1 MDMRGIEF
9 TPLKI
14 ALGIG
19 VIAGTLSLAEPID
32 HMFWNTWFR
41 VPQHRAD
48 GDIIVVKLP
57 TPGAMKPSAI
67 NDIPAD
73 EAVILDRIRSVK
85 PARVFLDLPENGA
98 VPGAPGS
105 DLRRAIA
112 GFGDT
117 LTFIAHPEKR
127 RDDSVINQ
135 VFLPD
140 SGSLGDAGIAVSAWQ
155 QNFFGYGIVS
165 PYMLRVGDKVIPTA
179 AAVLANSYEG
189 RSTSF
194 FPDFALDPRTI
205 PTIDG
210 TQLIGSSD
218 LAAKLTGKTV
228 VVVDLAA
235 DSQEPIGWFGQ
246 GKVAPV
252 FMDIA
257 GAAEL
262 NQNRPVNIGWLPI
275 LLTFAALVILGRRQ
289 KRNRFRIAFYGVAVA
304 LVIAGPPLLLTIG
317 VSSALG
323 PAFVAMATYG
333 AVRLWQK
340 WRLKAKHISG
350 SGLPNF
356 VALVDEGIAA
366 SDDVIVGTISRY
378 EEFLATLPHALHA
391 ECARQIAHRLSLG
404 SGTTVIYHGGSGH
417 FAWVEEAKALETQ
430 MSHLEGM
437 RALFTAPLDIGGHTL
452 DTNIHFGLDRNADQ
466 DATTRINSALASAV
480 DAQAH
485 VRLVEEFAPER
496 LAEATWELS
505 LNARID
511 EGLREGEIWLA
522 YQAQWDHRL
531 SIVRGAEALIRWNHP
546 TRGAIPPDAFILQ
559 AERAGR
565 IDTITYWVL
574 DEAIG
579 AALRFSE
586 VVPGFR
592 MSVNLSAQMVDKP
605 GLVDTVA
612 EIVRK
617 RGIDSRKIVFEVT
630 ETWGMRNRPA
640 AQENLSRLR
649 ALGFGLSIDD
659 FGTGEASLAYLAEM
673 PSDELKIDK
682 RFVSRI
688 TQSDRNRLIVQST
701 IALGHALGQQV
712 VAEGVEDAA
721 TFAML
726 TAMECDISQG
736 YFVGYPVNS
745 TQFIEELLTKRL
757 ELGSALPAC

>member
-1 MDMRGIEF
+1 MRGITF

-19 VIAGTLSLAEPID
+19 LIAGLMQLAEPID
-32 HMFWNTWFR
+32 HIFWNTWFR
-41 VPQHRAD
+41 VPQHSAD
-48 GDIIVVKLP
+48 GETIVVTLP
-57 TPGAMKPSAI
+57 APGSNKANADSTLVP
-67 NDIPAD
+67 D
-73 EAVILDRIRSVK
+73 EAEILNRIRALK
-85 PARVFLDLPENGA
+85 PARVFLDLPETGV
-98 VPGAPGS
+98 VPGVPGGA
-105 DLRRAIA
+105 LRGAIA
-112 GFGDT
+112 EFGDT
-117 LTFIAHPEKR
+117 LTFIAHPEKQ
-127 RDDSVINQ
+127 RDDSVETRVLI
-135 VFLPD
+135 PEP
-140 SGSLGDAGIAVSAWQ
+140 GALGAASIAISAWQ
-155 QNFFGYGIVS
+155 QNFFGYAINS
-165 PYMLRVGDKVIPTA
+165 PYLQRVGDKVFPTVG
-179 AAVLANSYEG
+179 AVLANAYEG
-189 RSTSF
+189 NGPKY
-194 FPDFALDPRTI
+194 FPDFALDPQSI
-205 PTIDG
+205 PVIEG
-210 TQLIGSSD
+210 ARLVSSNPPSAKLAGKMVIVAN
-218 LAAKLTGKTV
+218 LAAS
-228 VVVDLAA
+228 
-235 DSQEPIGWFGQ
+235 SQEPIGWFGR
-246 GKVAPV
+246 GRVAPV
-252 FMDIA
+252 FMDVA
-257 GAAEL
+257 GSAQL
-262 NQNRPVNIGWLPI
+262 KNSVPINIGWMPI
-275 LLTFAALVILGRRQ
+275 LLTFAALVVLGRRQ
-289 KRNRFRIAFYGVAVA
+289 SRRRLRLVAYGLAVA
-304 LVIAGPPLLLTIG
+304 LVVAGPPILEMFGIFST
-317 VSSALG
+317 LG
-323 PAFVAMATYG
+323 PAFLAMASYG
-333 AVRLWQK
+333 VARLWQK
-340 WRLKAKHISG
+340 WRIEAKHLSG

-356 VALVDEGIAA
+356 VALADGGIDEGA
-366 SDDVIVGTISRY
+366 DVIVGTISRY
-378 EEFLATLPHALHA
+378 EEFLATLPRALHA

-404 SGTTVIYHGGSGH
+404 SGSTVIYHGGAGH
-417 FAWVEEAKALETQ
+417 FAWIEEAKALETQ
-430 MSHLEGM
+430 LSHLEGM

-531 SIVRGAEALIRWNHP
+531 SLVRGAKALIRWNHP

-682 RFVSRI
+682 RFVAQI
-688 TQSDRNRLIVQST
+688 TGSERNRLIVQST

-726 TAMECDISQG
+726 TAMDCDVSQG
-736 YFVGYPVNS
+736 YFIGYPVNS
-745 TQFIEELLTKRL
+745 TQFIEELVGKRL
-757 ELGSALPAC
+757 QLGLTLNAC

>member
-1 MDMRGIEF
+1 MRGIAF

-14 ALGIG
+14 SIGIG
-19 VIAGTLSLAEPID
+19 LIAGFLQLVEPLD
-32 HMFWNTWFR
+32 HIYWNAWFR
-41 VPQHRAD
+41 IPRHNAA
-48 GDIIVVKLP
+48 GNNIIVSLP
-57 TPGAMKPSAI
+57 SPAGAKSRNF
-67 NDIPAD
+67 NDFVSDDA
-73 EAVILDRIRSVK
+73 AILDRIHDAK
-85 PARVFLDLPENGA
+85 PSHVFFDLPESGI
-98 VPGAPGS
+98 VPGDPGS
-105 DLRRAIA
+105 AVRRSIA
-112 GFGDT
+112 NFGND
-117 LTFIAHPEKR
+117 LTFIVHPQKQ
-127 RDDSVINQ
+127 RDDSIKTHVVI
-135 VFLPD
+135 PD
-140 SGSLGDAGIAVSAWQ
+140 ADSIGDASVAVSAWRR
-155 QNFFGYGIVS
+155 NFFGYAISS
-165 PYMLRVGDKVIPTA
+165 PYVLRVGDEVLPTVG
-179 AAVLANSYEG
+179 AVLANAYEG
-189 RSTSF
+189 AGPNY
-194 FPDFALDPRTI
+194 FPDFAVNPSSV
-205 PTIDG
+205 PVVDG
-210 TQLIGSSD
+210 ADLLSTD
-218 LAAKLTGKTV
+218 LASTRLAGKTV
-228 VVVDLAA
+228 IVTNFAA
-235 DSQEPIGWFGQ
+235 DSQEPIGWFGR
-246 GKVAPV
+246 GRVAPV

-257 GAAEL
+257 GSTQL
-262 NQNRPVNIGWLPI
+262 QRHTPINLGWMPI
-275 LLTFAALVILGRRQ
+275 LLAFAGLVVLGRRQ
-289 KRNRFRIAFYGVAVA
+289 RRRAFRVACYAAAA
-304 LVIAGPPLLLTIG
+304 LAVVAGPPVLQNFGIFT
-317 VSSALG
+317 SLG
-323 PAFVAMATYG
+323 PALLAMATYG
-333 AVRLWQK
+333 AIRLWQK
-340 WRLKAKHISG
+340 WRLEAKHLSG

-356 VALVDEGIAA
+356 VALADGGIE
-366 SDDVIVGTISRY
+366 DGHDVIVGTISRY
-378 EEFLATLPHALHA
+378 EEFLATLPRALHA
-391 ECARQIAHRLSLG
+391 ECARQISHRLSLG
-404 SGTTVIYHGGSGH
+404 SGSTIIYHGGAGH

-430 MSHLEGM
+430 LSHLEGM
-437 RALFTAPLDIGGHTL
+437 RALFTAPLDIGGHTF

-466 DATTRINSALASAV
+466 DATTRVNSALASAV
-480 DAQAH
+480 DAQAN

-531 SIVRGAEALIRWNHP
+531 SVIRGAEALIRWNHP

-592 MSVNLSAQMVDKP
+592 MSVNLSAQMIDKP

-630 ETWGMRNRPA
+630 ETWGMRNRAA

-682 RFVSRI
+682 RFVAKI
-688 TQSDRNRLIVQST
+688 TESDRNRLIVQST

-712 VAEGVEDAA
+712 VAEGVEDVA

-726 TAMECDISQG
+726 AAMDCDISQG

-757 ELGSALPAC
+757 QLSSALSAC

>member
-19 VIAGTLSLAEPID
+19 MIAGTLSLADPID

-48 GDIIVVKLP
+48 GNIIVVKLP

-67 NDIPAD
+67 NDISAD
-73 EAVILDRIRSVK
+73 EAAILDRIRSVK
-85 PARVFLDLPENGA
+85 PARVLLDLPESGI

-105 DLRRAIA
+105 ELRRAIA

-127 RDDSVINQ
+127 RDDSVQTQ
-135 VFLPD
+135 VLVPD
-140 SGSLGDAGIAVSAWQ
+140 ADELNGAGIAISAWQ
-155 QNFFGYGIVS
+155 QNFFGYAISS
-165 PYMLRVGDKVIPTA
+165 PYLQRVGGKAFPTVG
-179 AAVLANSYEG
+179 AVLANVYEG
-189 RSTSF
+189 PSPDY
-194 FPDFALDPRTI
+194 FPDFALDPRSI
-205 PTIDG
+205 PVIDG
-210 TQLIGSSD
+210 
-218 LAAKLTGKTV
+218 AKLAGSATLGAKLAGKTV
-228 VVVDLAA
+228 IVTNLAA
-235 DSQEPIGWFGQ
+235 TSQEPIGWFGR
-246 GKVAPV
+246 GRIAPV
-252 FMDIA
+252 YMDIA
-257 GAAEL
+257 GAEQLKNHA
-262 NQNRPVNIGWLPI
+262 PVNIGWMPI
-275 LLTFAALVILGRRQ
+275 LLIFAALVVLGRRQ
-289 KRNRFRIAFYGVAVA
+289 ARRRFRLAAYGLAVA
-304 LVIAGPPLLLTIG
+304 LVIAGPPALEMFGIF
-317 VSSALG
+317 SALG
-323 PAFVAMATYG
+323 PAFLAMASYG
-333 AVRLWQK
+333 AARLWQK
-340 WRLKAKHISG
+340 WRIAAKHISG

-356 VALVDEGIAA
+356 VALADGGIDEGA
-366 SDDVIVGTISRY
+366 DVIVGTISRY
-378 EEFLATLPHALHA
+378 EEFLATLPRALHS

-404 SGTTVIYHGGSGH
+404 SGSTVIYHGGAGH
-417 FAWVEEAKALETQ
+417 FAWIEEAKALETQ
-430 MSHLEGM
+430 LSHLEGM

-485 VRLVEEFAPER
+485 IRLVEEFAPER

-617 RGIDSRKIVFEVT
+617 RGIESRKIVFEVT

-745 TQFIEELLTKRL
+745 TQFIEELLAKRL
-757 ELGSALPAC
+757 ELGKALPAC

>member
-1 MDMRGIEF
+1 MDMRGFKF

-14 ALGIG
+14 SIAIG
-19 VIAGTLSLAEPID
+19 LIAGMMQLAEPID
-32 HMFWNTWFR
+32 HIFWNAWFR
-41 VPQHRAD
+41 VPQHHAD
-48 GDIIVVKLP
+48 GTTIVVTLP
-57 TPGAMKPSAI
+57 GPNSAKRHTT
-67 NDIPAD
+67 NALAPD
-73 EAVILDRIRSVK
+73 EGEILERIRSAK
-85 PARVFLDLPENGA
+85 PARVFLDLPESGV
-98 VPGAPGS
+98 VPGIPGS
-105 DLRRAIA
+105 TLRRSIA
-112 GFGDT
+112 GFGAT

-127 RDDSVINQ
+127 RDDSVQTQ
-135 VFLPD
+135 VNLPD
-140 SGSLGDAGIAVSAWQ
+140 SEALGDAKVAISAWQ
-155 QNFFGYGIVS
+155 QNFFGYAIS
-165 PYMLRVGDKVIPTA
+165 TPYLQRVGDEVFPTVG
-179 AAVLANSYEG
+179 AVLANAYEG
-189 RSTSF
+189 SGPKY
-194 FPDFALDPRTI
+194 FPDFALDPRSI
-205 PTIDG
+205 PVIDG
-210 TQLIGSSD
+210 ADLVASEAARTMLAGKMVIVTN
-218 LAAKLTGKTV
+218 LAAN
-228 VVVDLAA
+228 
-235 DSQEPIGWFGQ
+235 SQEPIGWFGR
-246 GKVAPV
+246 GRVAPA
-252 FMDIA
+252 FLDIA
-257 GAAEL
+257 GAEQL
-262 NQNRPVNIGWLPI
+262 KSHVPVNIGWMPI
-275 LLTFAALVILGRRQ
+275 LLIFASLIVLGRRQ
-289 KRNRFRIAFYGVAVA
+289 TRRRLRLAVYALAIA
-304 LVIAGPPLLLTIG
+304 LVVAGPPVLETLGIF
-317 VSSALG
+317 SALG
-323 PAFVAMATYG
+323 PAFLAMASYG

-340 WRLKAKHISG
+340 WRIEARHLSG

-356 VALVDEGIAA
+356 VALADGGIDEGA
-366 SDDVIVGTISRY
+366 DVIVGTIGRY
-378 EEFLATLPHALHA
+378 EEFLATLPLALHA

-404 SGTTVIYHGGSGH
+404 SGSTVIYHGGGGH
-417 FAWVEEAKALETQ
+417 FAWLEEAKVLETQ
-430 MSHLEGM
+430 LSHLEGM
-437 RALFTAPLDIGGHTL
+437 RALFTAPLDIGGHTF
-452 DTNIHFGLDRNADQ
+452 DTNIHFGLDRNSGQ

-522 YQAQWDHRL
+522 YQAQWDHRMA
-531 SIVRGAEALIRWNHP
+531 IVRGAEALIRWNHP

-617 RGIDSRKIVFEVT
+617 RGIDSRKIMFEVT

-640 AQENLSRLR
+640 AHENLARLR

-682 RFVSRI
+682 RFIGKIVEC
-688 TQSDRNRLIVQST
+688 DRNRQIVAST
-701 IALGHALGQQV
+701 IALGHALGQQI

-736 YFVGYPVNS
+736 YFVGYPMNS
-745 TQFIEELLTKRL
+745 TQFIEELVCKHLQ
-757 ELGSALPAC
+757 LG